1 MEDESSVFDDSDWLQ
16 TQPKPLPIQKYLLK
30 HPHEVSEHISLEK
43 ELRHIVL
50 QAAENGYN
58 HLMCQALP
66 VLTELQNRHKYLT
79 ATPDFESLLDF
90 YEGKGGLQVP
100 QSGKQVGQERS

>member
-1 MEDESSVFDDSDWLQ
+1 MEDESSVFGDSDWLQ
-16 TQPKPLPIQKYLLK
+16 TEKSPPIQKYLLR
-30 HPHEVSEHISLEK
+30 HPHDVNKHIHLEK

-58 HLMCQALP
+58 PLMCQALP
-66 VLTELQNRHKYLT
+66 VLTELVNRHKYLT
-79 ATPDFESLLDF
+79 ATSDFESLLDF

-100 QSGKQVGQERS
+100 QSGRQVG